1 MMEEIIIRIP
11 EGKALVHDGTC
22 PKGCSLMNNAVLIS
36 GKPAVTCE
44 NRMHG
49 RSGLIHFDPYYGNFN
64 YESEL
69 PLTAGDVVNLAC
81 PQCGES
87 LTVDEKCMFCNVNMF
102 AIHLPNGGEVRACP
116 VVGCHN
122 HKLIL
127 VDLDAQFAKMF
138 NEELKP
144 KM

>member
-1 MMEEIIIRIP
+1 MEEIIIKVP
-11 EGKALVHDGTC
+11 EGKILVRDGAC
-22 PKGCSLMNNAVLIS
+22 PRGCSLMDPQKLMS

-49 RSGLIHFDPYYGNFN
+49 KTGLIHFNAYYGIFE
-64 YESEL
+64 YESEFIL
-69 PLTAGDVVNLAC
+69 KQGDIVDLAC
-81 PQCGES
+81 PHCGTPLKVPELCS
-87 LTVDEKCMFCNVNMF
+87 ICRVNLF

-116 VVGCHN
+116 MVGCHN

-127 VDLDAQFAKMF
+127 VDLDAQIAAYY
-138 NEELKP
+138 NDERRP